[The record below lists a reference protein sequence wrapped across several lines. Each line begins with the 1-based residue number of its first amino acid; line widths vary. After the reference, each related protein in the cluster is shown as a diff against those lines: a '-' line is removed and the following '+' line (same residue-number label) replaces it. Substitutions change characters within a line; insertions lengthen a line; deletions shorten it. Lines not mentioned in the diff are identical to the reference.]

1 MTLRERIKELCNKK
15 NISMNQLE
23 KELGFGKGYVSK
35 LDKSKPN
42 ASKIQLIADYFQVS
56 IDYLIYGTVEK
67 ENTPEY
73 DPEFLEMMSLYS
85 KLKKEQKEAVL
96 NLMRSLA
103 LDWYYFHLTDASF
116 INL

>member
-85 KLKKEQKEAVL
+85 KLKRAKGSVAAHFPAPFRLYHLPLVHLYYIVVKE
-96 NLMRSLA
+96 
-103 LDWYYFHLTDASF
+103 
-116 INL
+116 